1 MKLGLINSA
10 FTQVG
15 IDPITSIEHTAR
27 IGFDTIDIF
36 TEATTLAAEEKAAI
50 AAACEKQDL
59 PIASVVV
66 VAIGLIDF
74 NDPVRAYHVDR
85 CKRFIDLAEEWGANN
100 VLLVLGEYIWQR
112 EVIPPEE
119 QWRWAIESCRELGD
133 YAGERGV
140 EIALEL
146 EPSDH
151 PGVLIREYLVA
162 TQAAMFRIKNF
173 CEAAGLTQKFEAG
186 RLTEDDC
193 RGSKVR
199 ARIMVE
205 EGGEYPDKNRVEE
218 YLKLGGIPTGEGAV
232 SGSAVPAS
240 PAGGGHQGIDED
252 DIPF

>member
-1 MKLGLINSA
+1 MDFNPSDAVDQPTGPRLLEPGTYEL
-10 FTQVG
+10 VVR
-15 IDPITSIEHTAR
+15 E
-27 IGFDTIDIF
+27 
-36 TEATTLAAEEKAAI
+36 AEERVSSKGN
-50 AAACEKQDL
+50 
-59 PIASVVV
+59 PM
-66 VAIGLIDF
+66 
-74 NDPVRAYHVDR
+74 
-85 CKRFIDLAEEWGANN
+85 
-100 VLLVLGEYIWQR
+100 
-112 EVIPPEE
+112 
-119 QWRWAIESCRELGD
+119 
-133 YAGERGV
+133 
-140 EIALEL
+140 IALEL
-146 EPSDH
+146 EPTEH

-199 ARIMVE
+199 ARVMVE

-232 SGSAVPAS
+232 SGSAVPAA